1 MSRTDHTLILNLLN
15 LPMIG
20 RQRVRTLL
28 SHLPENTNPF
38 DLDMEELCQA
48 PGIDIKPARA
58 VLSCEDFNF
67 GANEAGICMDKGY
80 RMVSFWDP
88 DYPVLL
94 KKIYAPSIILYTRGR
109 PLLAEEDA
117 IAVVGTRTITPYGR
131 NTTQTIAGELSQYGP
146 TVVSGLA
153 GA

>member
-1 MSRTDHTLILNLLN
+1 
-15 LPMIG
+15 
-20 RQRVRTLL
+20 
-28 SHLPENTNPF
+28 
-38 DLDMEELCQA
+38 
-48 PGIDIKPARA
+48 
-58 VLSCEDFNF
+58 
-67 GANEAGICMDKGY
+67 MDKGY
-80 RMVSFWDP
+80 RLVSFWDT

-94 KKIYAPSIILYTRGR
+94 KKIYDPPIILYTRGR

-131 NTTQTIAGELSQYGP
+131 NTTQTIAGELSQYGL